1 MPTITTTMSFGG
13 KLGKRCLKA
22 GGELHALMVI
32 ASLLVFSWSAAI
44 TFQFLVGGRKGE
56 REKKTQKGKKFEEK
70 NWQGDLLTSKIVPQT
85 THAIM
90 LFDNFGSVNAS
101 S

>member
-1 MPTITTTMSFGG
+1 MPTTTTTMSFGG
-13 KLGKRCLKA
+13 KLGKQCLKA
-22 GGELHALMVI
+22 GGELRALMVI
-32 ASLLVFSWSAAI
+32 AGLLVFSRSAAI
-44 TFQFLVGGRKGE
+44 TFQFLVGGRKRE
-56 REKKTQKGKKFEEK
+56 REKNRRGKSLRK

-90 LFDNFGSVNAS
+90 LFDNSGSVNAS